1 MTGNT
6 TRIQLPGCAERALEA
21 IESAGFEAW
30 VVGGFVRDCLMGRSP
45 GDLDIASSAPWEQ
58 AASVFRNAGAA
69 VFETGAKHGTIT
81 AVVEGTPIEV
91 TAFRAD
97 GEYSDGRHPD
107 SVRFVKS
114 IEEDLARRDFTMN
127 AIAYH
132 PAKGLLDPFDGQDDI
147 RNGLIRC
154 VGDPRKRF
162 SEDALR
168 ILRAVR
174 FSAQLGFAIEEGT
187 RSAMESL
194 ASGLSRIAEERK
206 AAELQKL
213 LCSEHAGDCL
223 MDNMAVIGQVIPE
236 LASLQ
241 GFDQK
246 TPFHCYD
253 VLEHTARVVDLVDCE
268 PTLRWAALL
277 HDVGKPDTFTI
288 DKAGQGHFKG
298 HPEVSARI
306 AREIARRL
314 RLPKTQT
321 RDILTLIELH
331 DSPIIPN
338 KPQVKHAIHE
348 LGDRPGLLS
357 DLISLKHADA
367 TARTRLYSGPRVRT
381 AGLLEGLLA
390 EILENNEAYSLAQLA
405 ISGASLI
412 DAGIPAGPQ
421 VGRMLEECLDAVIDG
436 KLPNEK
442 GALASF
448 ALSRYDEGR
457 TRD

>member
-1 MTGNT
+1 MAGNT
-6 TRIQLPGCAERALEA
+6 TSIRLPRCAEMALRA

-30 VVGGFVRDCLMGRSP
+30 VVGGFVRDCLMGREP
-45 GDLDIASSAPWEQ
+45 GDLDIASSAPWER
-58 AASVFRNAGAA
+58 AASIFRDAGAA

-81 AVVEGTPIEV
+81 AVVEGVPIEV
-91 TAFRAD
+91 TAYRAD
-97 GEYSDGRHPD
+97 GEYTDGRHPD
-107 SVRFVKS
+107 SVRFVDN

-132 PAKGLLDPFDGQDDI
+132 PAKGLLDPFGGQDDI
-147 RNGLIRC
+147 RNGFIRC
-154 VGDPRKRF
+154 VGDPCKRF

-187 RSAMESL
+187 RNAMESL
-194 ASGLSRIAEERK
+194 AGGLSKIAEERK

-223 MDNMAVIGQVIPE
+223 MGNMAVIGQAIPE
-236 LASLQ
+236 LAPLQ
-241 GFDQK
+241 GFDQR

-253 VLEHTARVVDLVDCE
+253 VLEHTARVVDLVDRK

-277 HDVGKPDTFTI
+277 HDVGKPETFTV

-298 HPEVSARI
+298 HPAASARI
-306 AREIARRL
+306 AREVARRL
-314 RLPKTQT
+314 RLPKAQT
-321 RDILTLIELH
+321 RDMLILIELH
-331 DSPIIPN
+331 DNPIIPK

-357 DLISLKHADA
+357 DLISLKRADA
-367 TARTRLYSGPRVRT
+367 TARTALYSGPRVRT
-381 AGLLEGLLA
+381 AEMLASLLA
-390 EILENNEAYSLAQLA
+390 EVVENDEAYSLAQLDL
-405 ISGASLI
+405 SGAGLI

-421 VGRMLEECLDAVIDG
+421 VGRLLEECLDAVIDG
-436 KLPNEK
+436 NLSNREDELI
-442 GALASF
+442 GF
-448 ALSRYDEGR
+448 ALSQYRKGAQA
-457 TRD
+457 